1 MVNND
6 IRKRRL
12 TKRESLI
19 YDELS
24 RKGQR
29 IFLKMS
35 PYKRKKLVDGVI
47 KNLERRNYDVSEF
60 KEDNPHSENLK
71 KRLVMRRIKN
81 ATMGTVTK
89 PVKTALIVKKAK
101 DKYKQKEVLL
111 NETGE
116 ITKSKLKKT
125 ENVSRADEKLL
136 REKKIKKRKW
146 KRRGKNVRK
155 IVGKKVDK
163 ALSLIDAGEQ
173 SKKKTVDDYRRQ
185 MLANMEEG
193 FVKLEARAASKAAKI
208 SIRIGAKILIRLI
221 SGIFAVVTALLPYI
235 VILSVIAIFISLF
248 LGVFTATYN
257 EENNDSGSY
266 GLSVEVES
274 LRNDVLSELKKHH
287 KEQYIDLYLAV
298 MMQESG
304 GNGEDV
310 FQASESLGKQPNSI
324 TRDESIAQG
333 VKYLSGMIDKA
344 KVKNPDDIDNI
355 KLALQ
360 GYNFGGAYIDYAIKS
375 DGKWTQKNVYA
386 YAKLKSNGVKM
397 TGVKEEILGPWAY
410 GDQNYTEHVLRYYS
424 ANGTG
429 TSESVENVKKVDA
442 ASRMNYLFPD
452 GVPTDESTMRKYLAT
467 IHLKA
472 YDANGKTGQV
482 TITCHKK
489 LANAYKQAFEGMY
502 KLGFRIKSVGC
513 YNWRNM
519 ASNSNVRSYHSYGTC
534 IDINPDSNPAT
545 YTGGTYN
552 PGNDIFS
559 ITSAVVKVWKDAG
572 FYWGGEWTG
581 YYRDYMH
588 FTYTNN

>member
-89 PVKTALIVKKAK
+89 PVKTALIVKKEK

-116 ITKSKLKKT
+116 ITKKRLKNT
-125 ENVSRADEKLL
+125 ENVSRADEKLI

-185 MLANMEEG
+185 MIANMEEG
-193 FVKLEARAASKAAKI
+193 FVKLEARAASKAAKM

-235 VILSVIAIFISLF
+235 VILSVVAIFISLF

-386 YAKLKSNGVKM
+386 YAKLKSNGVKR

-429 TSESVENVKKVDA
+429 TSESVENVKKVDS
-442 ASRMNYLFPD
+442 ASRMKYLFPD
-452 GVPTDESTMRKYLAT
+452 GVPTDESTMEK
-467 IHLKA
+467 
-472 YDANGKTGQV
+472 
-482 TITCHKK
+482 
-489 LANAYKQAFEGMY
+489 
-502 KLGFRIKSVGC
+502 
-513 YNWRNM
+513 
-519 ASNSNVRSYHSYGTC
+519 
-534 IDINPDSNPAT
+534 
-545 YTGGTYN
+545 
-552 PGNDIFS
+552 
-559 ITSAVVKVWKDAG
+559 
-572 FYWGGEWTG
+572 
-581 YYRDYMH
+581 RDR
-588 FTYTNN
+588 

>member
-29 IFLKMS
+29 IFIKMS

-89 PVKTALIVKKAK
+89 PVKTVMIVKKVK

-111 NETGE
+111 NEAGE
-116 ITKSKLKKT
+116 ITKKRLKNT

-136 REKKIKKRKW
+136 REKKINKRKW

-163 ALSLIDAGEQ
+163 ALSLINAGEQ
-173 SKKKTVDDYRRQ
+173 SKKKTVDEYRKQ

-208 SIRIGAKILIRLI
+208 SIRIGAKILIRLV

-344 KVKNPDDIDNI
+344 KVKNPDDMDNI

-386 YAKLKSNGVKM
+386 YAKLKSNGVKR

-429 TSESVENVKKVDA
+429 TSE
-442 ASRMNYLFPD
+442 
-452 GVPTDESTMRKYLAT
+452 T
-467 IHLKA
+467 
-472 YDANGKTGQV
+472 
-482 TITCHKK
+482 
-489 LANAYKQAFEGMY
+489 
-502 KLGFRIKSVGC
+502 
-513 YNWRNM
+513 
-519 ASNSNVRSYHSYGTC
+519 
-534 IDINPDSNPAT
+534 
-545 YTGGTYN
+545 
-552 PGNDIFS
+552 
-559 ITSAVVKVWKDAG
+559 
-572 FYWGGEWTG
+572 
-581 YYRDYMH
+581 
-588 FTYTNN
+588 